1 MVATL
6 RPHGALNRS
15 LGNLVE
21 ASDSG
26 RESKLMGGRW
36 EARKREG
43 VLEGRVVQAN
53 GVRYTGNR

>member
-15 LGNLVE
+15 LENLVE

-26 RESKLMGGRW
+26 SGRESKLMG
-36 EARKREG
+36 REVG
-43 VLEGRVVQAN
+43 GEKEG
-53 GVRYTGNR
+53 GTTGSG